1 MDITTYAGIRNEDK
15 KVIALFFKDDTGNLV
30 GVHRWHFNKDP
41 TDICIIPKDLW
52 KDFETM
58 QSAWAITD
66 TYSLVK
72 LDDKTPELLLDAI
85 QEIALDTLEKEG
97 TV

>member
-1 MDITTYAGIRNEDK
+1 MSTITTYAGIRNENK
-15 KVIALFFKDDTGNLV
+15 QVVALFFVDSEDKLV
-30 GVHRWHFNKDP
+30 GLQRWSIVGLRVISHSP
-41 TDICIIPKDLW
+41 WRGIREMRAAW
-52 KDFETM
+52 KVDG
-58 QSAWAITD
+58 

-72 LDDKTPELLLDAI
+72 LEDKIPELLLDAI